1 MLYLSAFWSVLR
13 GLFAPVVKAVSQPI
27 NLPIVVWLLPCLAA
41 VWFWH
46 GESHWRQKAET
57 CAIGRK
63 ADRAEY
69 DKLVAA
75 ANTAKAEA
83 ESRYARNA
91 KEAQHEYQIG
101 LAEARAAT
109 ERYIAAHRLRPAAAP
124 AVAPST
130 TQSGS
135 AAVPADVPADS
146 VVVSASDVR
155 ACTAAT
161 NYALKAHDWAI
172 TNFR

>member
-27 NLPIVVWLLPCLAA
+27 SLPVFLWLLPCLAA
-41 VWFWH
+41 MWFWH
-46 GESHWRQKAET
+46 GETRWHDKANT

-63 ADRAEY
+63 ADRAQY

-91 KEAQHEYQIG
+91 KEAQHAYEIE
-101 LAEARAAT
+101 LADARAAT
-109 ERYIAAHRLRPAAAP
+109 ERYIATHRLRPAPAP
-124 AVAPST
+124 AATPSAP
-130 TQSGS
+130 QSDSS
-135 AAVPADVPADS
+135 AIPADLPTDS
-146 VVVSASDVR
+146 VVVPGSDVR
-155 ACTAAT
+155 ACTAVVT
-161 NYALKAHDWAI
+161 YALKAHDWAI